1 MDHGGHAARA
11 AYVAGG
17 PAREP
22 RAIREWLAGD
32 PGRQAEFE
40 RVFRAALA
48 TAADTFDMEPVE
60 STIGHWWARLVLEA
74 SPEIVNHGHHGLP
87 DPDHG
92 ESGAGKEYG
101 GAHAQGGA

>member
-60 STIGHWWARLVLEA
+60 SAIGRWWARLVLEA
-74 SPEIVNHGHHGLP
+74 SPEILNHTPGSA
-87 DPDHG
+87 DPDRG
-92 ESGAGKEYG
+92 ENSAGKEYG
-101 GAHAQGGA
+101 GARA